1 MGPPSVSCRQSQRA
15 FEEGQTIYSVLSP
28 REGGTSER
36 LDYAEEVWP
45 TIQQKTSPLSF
56 WKTTFV
62 RPAAE
67 QQKEEAMTQRD
78 DLEQMFRDMLE
89 GDLEGNQTLC
99 YCLALLLER
108 KRLFRFVNDRSL
120 PGHLFEHRTSG
131 EAFLLP
137 AQMIP
142 LSSVE
147 ELERQVQD
155 LLRPPQTP

>member
-1 MGPPSVSCRQSQRA
+1 MDPPSVSCCQSQRA

-78 DLEQMFRDMLE
+78 DLEQLFRDMLE

-99 YCLALLLER
+99 YCL
-108 KRLFRFVNDRSL
+108 
-120 PGHLFEHRTSG
+120 
-131 EAFLLP
+131 
-137 AQMIP
+137 
-142 LSSVE
+142 
-147 ELERQVQD
+147 
-155 LLRPPQTP
+155 